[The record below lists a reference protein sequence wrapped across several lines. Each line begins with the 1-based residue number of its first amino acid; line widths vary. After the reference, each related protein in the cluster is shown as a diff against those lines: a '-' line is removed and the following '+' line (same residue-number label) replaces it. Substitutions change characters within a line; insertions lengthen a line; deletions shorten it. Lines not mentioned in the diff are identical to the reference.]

1 MILYSTINFILE
13 KFMCDSWH
21 KSKII
26 EALYQ
31 IWFLDIFIRHGIRGK
46 PIKYLVL
53 QVNQMK
59 QDYEKWNQ
67 MFSFWV
73 LIYLLQVEKGFLL
86 TTYL

>member
-1 MILYSTINFILE
+1 
-13 KFMCDSWH
+13 MCDSWH

-31 IWFLDIFIRHGIRGK
+31 IWFLDIFIRHGICGK